1 MYAHNILIDDRGH
14 ALLGDFGAA
23 TIYGKDSEIA
33 GSLERMEVFAFG
45 HLIEDLL
52 GLVERR
58 IDEDSVFGEKDAYV
72 IEALNL
78 LHWRCTDPVVG
89 ERPLFAEVHEELTGL

>member
-1 MYAHNILIDDRGH
+1 M
-14 ALLGDFGAA
+14 LGDFGAA
-23 TIYGKDSEIA
+23 TIYGKGSEIA
-33 GSLERMEVFAFG
+33 GMLERMEVFAYG

-58 IDEDSVFGEKDAYV
+58 VDGDSVLGEKDAYV
-72 IEALNL
+72 IEGLNL

-89 ERPLFAEVHEELTGL
+89 QRPAFAEVYEELDGL